1 MTDKERD
8 AAAAEGADGG
18 VDDEELEDEDE
29 FEDEDVD
36 DEDAVVA
43 PSSPSH
49 AATAVPAAAG
59 RRLRGQPRT
68 VAAPL
73 TASERAVKVDDRFSG
88 WFVIAVVAVFALI
101 FLNAIFLG
109 HSGFVGGLFATPTP
123 AVTASPSLSP
133 SSVAPSSVP
142 SSSAG
147 PSSSASAGASSAA
160 ASPSAAA
167 ASPSASAAASPSTT
181 PASAA
186 PSPSAS

>member
-147 PSSSASAGASSAA
+147 PSSSASAGASSSAG
-160 ASPSAAA
+160 ASPS
-167 ASPSASAAASPSTT
+167 PSA
-181 PASAA
+181 AA
-186 PSPSAS
+186 PSPSARASSAPSPSAS

>member
-147 PSSSASAGASSAA
+147 PSSSGAPSASAGASSSAG
-160 ASPSAAA
+160 ASPS
-167 ASPSASAAASPSTT
+167 PSA
-181 PASAA
+181 AA
-186 PSPSAS
+186 PSPSARASSAPSPSAS